1 MFGARIHPRHS
12 THRDHEPQAWSAD
25 LQVDPFGARRTTPNG
40 SLALRFMGR
49 VRLWGKNLR
58 AKDARFSLRT
68 ITSLV
73 LTCRLLGWVCF
84 ARAAEPDKANDSNR
98 AAIAAEA
105 LSRLKGIDLEA
116 NPGVRTAVM
125 KVLDQVRGTPQFV
138 EIVRDFKIQGQDEPL
153 LEIAVKYP
161 DDSTG
166 VEATRLI
173 LAGRNFGLLK
183 GSLAGANAARVA
195 EALGHTGQRELV
207 PLLEPVV
214 ADTRRD
220 LALRKQAVRA
230 LAQVQEGA
238 AALLRL
244 AKEEKLPD

>member
-12 THRDHEPQAWSAD
+12 THRDHEPRAWSAD

-98 AAIAAEA
+98 AGIAAEA

-116 NPGVRTAVM
+116 NPGVKTAVM

-153 LEIAVKYP
+153 LEIAVQHP

-183 GSLAGANAARVA
+183 GSLAGANAALRSEIDERRQA
-195 EALGHTGQRELV
+195 DLGTTGQTHR
-207 PLLEPVV
+207 
-214 ADTRRD
+214 
-220 LALRKQAVRA
+220 
-230 LAQVQEGA
+230 
-238 AALLRL
+238 
-244 AKEEKLPD
+244 